1 MMAEEREHDLSGDA
15 MLVIC
20 KALWGEPTLISGDE
34 YRWGKHG
41 SRRLSVNNG
50 QFYDYELEKGGNAIS
65 LLKLHG
71 NGKPIHQQ
79 LDDFG
84 FRLQPVREETTKR
97 PEQFREVQRYFY
109 TDENGVVSYQ
119 VAREESASGAKRF
132 KQFDAQGKA
141 GIKNK
146 GITPLPYK
154 LHEIMNRQDDV
165 VHIVEGEKCAEA
177 LAAEGDLLATTNSG
191 GGGQWSEVHSAY
203 LKGRNCVVYEGND
216 AKGQA
221 HARKVIQTLL
231 PFAASVQLV
240 HFREFAAKFDVADYL
255 LTHDLVDLHER
266 REIVTDVDDT
276 PLELE
281 DEDDAG
287 VPLSYPVLSIADLYA
302 MPPAQWL
309 IDGVIAERE
318 LTVLYAPPGEGKTF
332 VALDFAL
339 HVAAGR
345 DWNDHTVKGGRV
357 LYIAGEGVSGLPAR
371 VKAWHAHNQC
381 DPAESFYILPQ
392 TVPMVDDEA
401 MFRLTNTI
409 REMGEFDLIVIDTVA
424 RALAGAEENSA
435 SEMGKFIAACGRL
448 QTDHNASVLG
458 IHHAGKEASKGMRGS
473 SSLLGAVNTSMSCKR
488 VDDNQ
493 IKLTFEKQK
502 DIEIAQPISLDMVQ
516 VNIGDGAIGEASVA
530 LELASIIAEEKH
542 KFQLTTNERLTLKA
556 LNNAVHRHGKAP
568 KSNRVKGVRMAVSI
582 KEWRSEAKNL
592 MDTGKR
598 SWLTSFARSASRL
611 VEREVV
617 GKHDDE
623 HWVIE

>member
-1 MMAEEREHDLSGDA
+1 MMAEEREHDISGDA

-34 YRWGKHG
+34 YRWGTHG

-50 QFYDYELEKGGNAIS
+50 QFYDYELDKGGNAIS

-84 FRLQPVREETTKR
+84 FRLQPVREQTTKR
-97 PEQFREVQRYFY
+97 PEHFQEVARYFY

-132 KQFDAQGKA
+132 KQFDATGKA

-154 LHEIMNRQDDV
+154 LADIMNRQDDV

-203 LKGRNCVVYEGND
+203 LKGRNCVVYEDND

-221 HARKVIQTLL
+221 HARKVIQSLL

-240 HFREFAAKFDVADYL
+240 HFHEFAAKFDVADYL

-276 PLELE
+276 PLEFE

-309 IDGVIAERE
+309 IDGVIAQKE

-332 VALDFAL
+332 LALDFAL

-371 VKAWHAHNQC
+371 VKAWHAHNSC
-381 DPAESFYILPQ
+381 DPVESFFILPQ
-392 TVPMVDDEA
+392 TVEMVDDEA

-435 SEMGKFIAACGRL
+435 TEMGKFIAACGRL

-458 IHHAGKEASKGMRGS
+458 IHHSGKDVAKGMRGS

-502 DIEIAQPISLDMVQ
+502 DIEIAEPINLDMVQ
-516 VNIGDGAIGEASVA
+516 VNVGDGAIGEASVA

-542 KFQLTTNERLTLKA
+542 KFQLTTNERLTMKA
-556 LNNAVHRHGKAP
+556 LRNAVERCGKAP
-568 KSNRVKGVRMAVSI
+568 KSNRVQGMRLVVSLD
-582 KEWRSEAKNL
+582 EWREEGRNL

-598 SWLTSFARSASRL
+598 SWYAAFGRCVSRL

-617 GKHDDE
+617 GKHADE
-623 HWVIE
+623 HWLIE

>member
-71 NGKPIHQQ
+71 NGKPIYQQ

-203 LKGRNCVVYEGND
+203 LKGRNCVVYEDND

>member
-1 MMAEEREHDLSGDA
+1 MMAEEREHDISGDA

-84 FRLQPVREETTKR
+84 FRLQPVREQTTKR
-97 PEQFREVQRYFY
+97 PEHFQEVARYFY

-154 LHEIMNRQDDV
+154 LADIMKRQDDV

-203 LKGRNCVVYEGND
+203 LQGRNCVVYEDND

-240 HFREFAAKFDVADYL
+240 HFHEFAAKFDVADYL

-309 IDGVIAERE
+309 IDGVIAQKE

-392 TVPMVDDEA
+392 TVEMVDDEA

-435 SEMGKFIAACGRL
+435 TEMGKFIAACGRL
-448 QTDHNASVLG
+448 QNDHNASVLG
-458 IHHAGKEASKGMRGS
+458 IHHSGKDASKGMRGS

-502 DIEIAQPISLDMVQ
+502 DIEIAEPISLDMVQ
-516 VNIGDGAIGEASVA
+516 VNVGDGAIGEASVA
-530 LELASIIAEEKH
+530 LELASIIAQENPKLR
-542 KFQLTTNERLTLKA
+542 LTTNERLALKA
-556 LNNAVHRHGKAP
+556 LRNAVERCGKAP
-568 KSNRVKGVRMAVSI
+568 KSNRVQGMRLVVSLD
-582 KEWRSEAKNL
+582 EWREEGRNL

-598 SWLTSFARSASRL
+598 SWYAAFGRCVSRL

-617 GKHDDE
+617 GKHADE
-623 HWVIE
+623 HWLIE

>member
-1 MMAEEREHDLSGDA
+1 MMAEREHDISGDA

-50 QFYDYELEKGGNAIS
+50 QFYDYELDKGGNAIS

-84 FRLQPVREETTKR
+84 FRLQPVREQTTKR
-97 PEQFREVQRYFY
+97 PEQFQEVDRYYY

-132 KQFDAQGKA
+132 KQFDATGKA

-203 LKGRNCVVYEGND
+203 LKGRNCVVYEDND

-231 PFAASVQLV
+231 PVAATVQLV
-240 HFREFAAKFDVADYL
+240 HFREFSVKFDVADYL

-266 REIVTDVDDT
+266 RAIVTDVDDT
-276 PLELE
+276 PPEFE

-309 IDGVIAERE
+309 IDGVIAQKE

-332 VALDFAL
+332 LALDFAL

-502 DIEIAQPISLDMVQ
+502 DIEIAEPISLDMVQ
-516 VNIGDGAIGEASVA
+516 VNVGDGAIGEASVA

-556 LNNAVHRHGKAP
+556 LRNAVERCGKAP
-568 KSNRVKGVRMAVSI
+568 KSNRVQGMRLVVSLD
-582 KEWRSEAKNL
+582 EWREEGRNL

-598 SWLTSFARSASRL
+598 SWYAAFGRCVSRL

-617 GKHDDE
+617 GKHADE
-623 HWVIE
+623 HWLIE

>member
-84 FRLQPVREETTKR
+84 FRLQPVREQTTKR
-97 PEQFREVQRYFY
+97 PEHFQEVARYFY

-132 KQFDAQGKA
+132 KQFDATGKA

-154 LHEIMNRQDDV
+154 LADIMKHQDDV
-165 VHIVEGEKCAEA
+165 VHICEGEKCAEA

-203 LKGRNCVVYEGND
+203 LKGRNCVVYEDND

-231 PFAASVQLV
+231 PFAATVQLV
-240 HFREFAAKFDVADYL
+240 HFHEFAAKFDVADYL

-276 PLELE
+276 PPEFE

-287 VPLSYPVLSIADLYA
+287 VPLSYSVLSIADLYA

-309 IDGVIAERE
+309 IDGVIAEKE

-332 VALDFAL
+332 LALDFAL

-458 IHHAGKEASKGMRGS
+458 IHHSGKDVAKGMRGS

-502 DIEIAQPISLDMVQ
+502 DIEIAEPISLDMVQ
-516 VNIGDGAIGEASVA
+516 VNVGEGAIGEASIA

-542 KFQLTTNERLTLKA
+542 KFQLTTNERLTMKA
-556 LNNAVHRHGKAP
+556 LRNAVERCGKAP
-568 KSNRVKGVRMAVSI
+568 KSNRVQGMRLVVSLDQ
-582 KEWRSEAKNL
+582 WREEARSL
-592 MDTGKR
+592 MDTGNRSYYTTFGRCVKR
-598 SWLTSFARSASRL
+598 LL
-611 VEREVV
+611 EREVC
-617 GKHDDE
+617 GKHNDE
-623 HWVIE
+623 HWLIE

>member
-84 FRLQPVREETTKR
+84 FRLQPVREETSKR

-203 LKGRNCVVYEGND
+203 LKGRNCVVYEDND

>member
-1 MMAEEREHDLSGDA
+1 MMAEEREHDISGDA

-20 KALWGEPTLISGDE
+20 KALGGEPTLISGDE

-50 QFYDYELEKGGNAIS
+50 QFYDYELDKGGNAIS

-84 FRLQPVREETTKR
+84 FRLQPVREQTTKR
-97 PEQFREVQRYFY
+97 PEQFQEVARYFY

-132 KQFDAQGKA
+132 KQFDSQGKA

-154 LHEIMNRQDDV
+154 LHEIMNRHDDV

-203 LKGRNCVVYEGND
+203 LKGRNCVVYEDND

-240 HFREFAAKFDVADYL
+240 QFREFAAKFDVADYL

-266 REIVTDVDDT
+266 REIVTNVDDT

-287 VPLSYPVLSIADLYA
+287 LPLSYPVLSIADLYA

-309 IDGVIAERE
+309 IDGVIAEKE

-332 VALDFAL
+332 LALDFAL

-392 TVPMVDDEA
+392 TVEMVDDEA

-458 IHHAGKEASKGMRGS
+458 IHHSGKDVAKGMRGS

-502 DIEIAQPISLDMVQ
+502 DIELAQPISLDMVQ
-516 VNIGDGAIGEASVA
+516 VNVGDGAVGEASVA

-556 LNNAVHRHGKAP
+556 LRNAVERCGKAP
-568 KSNRVKGVRMAVSI
+568 KSNRVQGMRLVVSLDQ
-582 KEWRSEAKNL
+582 WREEARSL
-592 MDTGKR
+592 MDTGNRSYYTTFGRCVKR
-598 SWLTSFARSASRL
+598 LL
-611 VEREVV
+611 EREVC
-617 GKHDDE
+617 GKHNDE
-623 HWVIE
+623 HWLIE